1 MSAAFKQRGDSIDFT
16 PAADVSAGDVIVQ
29 GDMVGVA
36 KLDIPAGKLGALALT
51 GVYAAT
57 KATGAGSA
65 IPAGTKL
72 YFDAAAKVVTA
83 NAAGGANKYFG
94 KSTKD
99 AGDTDTTVEA
109 RLAQ

>member
-1 MSAAFKQRGDSIDFT
+1 MNAKYVQTGDAVDYT
-16 PAADVSAGDVIVQ
+16 PVADVKSGDVVVMNDLTGI
-29 GDMVGVA
+29 A

-99 AGDTDTTVEA
+99 AGDTDATVEA